1 MRWTSLPLVTGAS
14 VDVDPIVSA
23 AEPAPPKNADLPVR
37 VASAV
42 VMLVIAG
49 VAFWA
54 GGVAL
59 DLFVAAVAFGVF
71 VEYVLLASKIAE
83 NPARLGSMV
92 IAGAIYIGWA
102 GLALAVMPEPLMIAV
117 LGLVIC
123 TDTGAYFTG
132 RSLGGPKIAP
142 RISPS
147 KTWSGLL
154 GGMAA
159 AGIWAALVVLSASYL
174 ISTMG
179 PTGPSIAAALETANI
194 GMAALAGA
202 FLAVFAQAGDFYE
215 SWLKRRAGV
224 KDSSR
229 LIPGH
234 GGLFDRVD
242 GLLPVAIIAG
252 TAWAATQAGL

>member
-1 MRWTSLPLVTGAS
+1 MDADPAFTPAS
-14 VDVDPIVSA
+14 DTT
-23 AEPAPPKNADLPVR
+23 PAPRKNADLPVR

-42 VMLVIAG
+42 VMLGIAG
-49 VAFWA
+49 AAFWF
-54 GGVAL
+54 GGKVL
-59 DLFVAAVAFGVF
+59 DLFVALVAFGVF
-71 VEYVLLASKIAE
+71 VEYVLLASKLAE
-83 NPARLGSMV
+83 TPARLGSMV
-92 IAGAIYIGWA
+92 ISGAIYISWA
-102 GLALAVMPEPLMIAV
+102 ALALVVMPEPLMIAV

-147 KTWSGLL
+147 KTWSGLA

-159 AGIWAALVVLSASYL
+159 AGIWAAFVVLSAGYL
-174 ISTMG
+174 LSAVG
-179 PTGPSIAAALETANI
+179 PTGPSVASALEVANV

-202 FLAVFAQAGDFYE
+202 ILAIFAQAGDFYE

-252 TAWAATQAGL
+252 TAWAASQAGL

>member
-1 MRWTSLPLVTGAS
+1 
-14 VDVDPIVSA
+14 VDVDPVSVPVEA
-23 AEPAPPKNADLPVR
+23 VQRKNADLPVR

-42 VMLVIAG
+42 VMLAVAG
-49 VAFWA
+49 LAFWA
-54 GGVAL
+54 GGLML

-71 VEYVLLASKIAE
+71 VEYVMLVSKIADS
-83 NPARLGSMV
+83 PTRLGPMV
-92 IAGAIYIGWA
+92 IAGAVYIGWA
-102 GLALAVMPEPLMIAV
+102 GLALAVMPEPLMLAV
-117 LGLVIC
+117 LGLVIF

-142 RISPS
+142 KISPS

-159 AGIWAALVVLSASYL
+159 AGIWTALVVLSASYL
-174 ISTMG
+174 LSAVG
-179 PTGPSIAAALETANI
+179 PTGPSVAGALETANV

-202 FLAVFAQAGDFYE
+202 VLAVFAQAGDFYE

-252 TAWAATQAGL
+252 TAWAATQAAG

>member
-1 MRWTSLPLVTGAS
+1 MEGV
-14 VDVDPIVSA
+14 
-23 AEPAPPKNADLPVR
+23 EPAAPAVAAPRSDLPVR

-42 VMLVIAG
+42 VMLGIAG
-49 VAFWA
+49 FALSQ
-54 GGVAL
+54 GGLVLKGFIAL
-59 DLFVAAVAFGVF
+59 VGFGVF
-71 VEYVLLASKIAE
+71 AEYVALAARIAPD
-83 NPARLGSMV
+83 PARMATAVLT
-92 IAGAIYIGWA
+92 GALYIGWA
-102 GLALAVMPEPLMIAV
+102 ALALIVMPQVLLVAV

-132 RSLGGPKIAP
+132 RALGGPKIAP
-142 RISPS
+142 SISPS
-147 KTWSGLL
+147 KTWAGLA

-159 AGIWAALVVLSASYL
+159 AALWTSLFILFAGYMLSAMS
-174 ISTMG
+174 
-179 PTGPSIAAALETANI
+179 PAGPSLAEAFRTTRL

-202 FLAVFAQAGDFYE
+202 GLAVAAQAGDFYE

-224 KDSSR
+224 KDSGR

-252 TAWAATQAGL
+252 TAWAAGGGAGA